1 MFSSKIQKMTKPI
14 SNIPSFFVP
23 ISVSPEMGEAINNEV
38 FRNLLNGR
46 NYALVGTQILFERS
60 QQFYLTMID
69 NEQQSYSQIDYAM
82 LPENAPYEL
91 INGKLEFMAS
101 PYDMHQLTLANLHLL
116 VHSHVKRAK
125 IGTVRFAPLDVY
137 LDEKNVF
144 QPDLMF
150 ISNERKD
157 IIKKFIH
164 GAPDLIVEVLSSN
177 KKHDLGKKKDAYGK
191 HNVLEYWAIDYNEKT
206 LDLYINKEQVMTFKQ
221 QFQEKDTVQSEILKD
236 FSFVLGE
243 IFEE

>member
-1 MFSSKIQKMTKPI
+1 MTKSI

-23 ISVSPEMGEAINNEV
+23 IMVSPDIGEEVSNEV

-46 NYALVGTQILFERS
+46 NYALIGTQILFEHDH
-60 QQFYLTMID
+60 QFYLTMID
-69 NEQQSYSQIDYAM
+69 NEQQSYSLADYAM

-101 PYDMHQLTLANLHLL
+101 PYDLHQLTLANLHLL
-116 VHSHVKRAK
+116 VHSFVKKEK
-125 IGTVRFAPLDVY
+125 IGTVRFAPLDVHF
-137 LDEKNVF
+137 DDKNVF

-164 GAPDLIVEVLSSN
+164 GVPDLIVEVLSSN
-177 KKHDLGKKKDAYGK
+177 KKHDLGKKKEVYGE
-191 HNVLEYWAIDYNEKT
+191 HNVLEYWAIDYEQKT
-206 LDLYINKEQVMTFKQ
+206 LDLYINEERVMIFKQ
-221 QFQEKDTVQSEILKD
+221 QFQEKDTVQSLILKD

>member
-1 MFSSKIQKMTKPI
+1 MTKSI

-23 ISVSPEMGEAINNEV
+23 IMVSPEMGEETNNEV

-46 NYALVGTQILFERS
+46 NYALVGTQILFERNH
-60 QQFYLTMID
+60 QFYLSMID
-69 NEQQSYSQIDYAM
+69 NEQQSYNEADYAM

-101 PYDMHQLTLANLHLL
+101 PLYQHQNTIANLNDLL
-116 VHSHVKRAK
+116 RPFVRKNK
-125 IGTVRFAPLDVY
+125 LGTVQFASLDVHF
-137 LDEKNVF
+137 DEKNIF

-177 KKHDLGKKKDAYGK
+177 KSHDLGKKKEVYGE

-206 LDLYINKEQVMTFKQ
+206 LDLYINETRDMVLKQ
-221 QFQEKDTVQSEILKD
+221 QFEKNDTVQSEVLKD
-236 FSFVLGE
+236 FSFVLRE

>member
-1 MFSSKIQKMTKPI
+1 MTKVT
-14 SNIPSFFVP
+14 SNLSSFIVP
-23 ISVSPEMGEAINNEV
+23 IAIIGEEPADNEALHS
-38 FRNLLNGR
+38 LLGGR
-46 NYALVGTQILFERS
+46 DYIVVGNQILFKQENRY
-60 QQFYLTMID
+60 YLTVID
-69 NEQQSYSQIDYAM
+69 NASEYTADDYQK
-82 LPENAPYEL
+82 LPLNAPYQL

-101 PYDMHQLTLANLHLL
+101 PYDMHQLALANLHLL
-116 VHSHVKRAK
+116 VHSFVKKEK
-125 IGTVRFAPLDVY
+125 IGTVRFAPLDVH

-177 KKHDLGKKKDAYGK
+177 KKHDLGKKKDAYGA

-206 LDLYINKEQVMTFKQ
+206 LDLYVNEERIMTFKR